1 MFLLKEVVFR
11 EIHSYMWNDLYLN
24 ILMRGNFNMNKNKL
38 IQIAQD
44 TITII
49 NSGKYINSQK

>member
-1 MFLLKEVVFR
+1 
-11 EIHSYMWNDLYLN
+11 
-24 ILMRGNFNMNKNKL
+24 MRGNFNMNKNKL